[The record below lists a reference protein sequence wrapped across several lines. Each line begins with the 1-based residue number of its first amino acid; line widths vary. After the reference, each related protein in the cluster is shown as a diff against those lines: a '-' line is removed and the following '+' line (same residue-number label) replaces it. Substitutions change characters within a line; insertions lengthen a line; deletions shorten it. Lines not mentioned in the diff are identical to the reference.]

1 MCGWT
6 LWSGSV
12 EARDGTPD
20 GESPVV
26 QLDDFDSPMLCSE
39 PLGPMQNTFKDQKAE
54 ETMWNEKVSDEVAAE
69 STTVRFVGLQ
79 QPSYGRWESKLSC
92 KECQRWQK
100 QRLQQPQRPREL

>member
-1 MCGWT
+1 M
-6 LWSGSV
+6 

-79 QPSYGRWESKLSC
+79 QPSYGRWRASFLAKNVNVGRSGNFSGYSGRKSFESDG
-92 KECQRWQK
+92 K
-100 QRLQQPQRPREL
+100 QWRMI

>member
-1 MCGWT
+1 M
-6 LWSGSV
+6 

-79 QPSYGRWESKLSC
+79 QPSYGRWRASFLAKNVNVGRSSDFSSHSGRENFEYDSK
-92 KECQRWQK
+92 
-100 QRLQQPQRPREL
+100 